1 MMAGDTKP
9 GKAADAPTP
18 VVFDTNALLLPFA
31 HGTRLEEELA
41 EMFGTVKLYVPS
53 TVLIELGTLAY
64 KGQGATA
71 RHAKMAVK
79 FAERC
84 EVLKTKLPGDDGL
97 LEVARKAKAVV
108 VTNDRTL
115 QAECQKSGLTVVVS
129 RENGRRLALMGAAS
143 GPF

>member
-1 MMAGDTKP
+1 VSAMADAQARP
-9 GKAADAPTP
+9 ADAPTP

-31 HGTRLEEELA
+31 HGTRVEEDLA
-41 EMFGTVKLYVPS
+41 TLFGQVRLYVPS
-53 TVLIELGTLAY
+53 TVLVELGTLAY
-64 KGQGATA
+64 KGKGATA
-71 RHAKMAVK
+71 RHAKMALK

-84 EVLKTKLPGDDGL
+84 EVLATKLPGDDGL

-115 QAECQKSGLTVVVS
+115 QEECVRSGLVVVVS
-129 RENGRRLALMGAAS
+129 REHGRRLAIKGAAS